1 MVAGPFVR
9 QYPLTHTTRSN
20 RYADPYARTVDGHTR
35 CNPETDGDRIATA
48 FGNEENAR
56 LIAAAP
62 ELLDALHSLRDIA
75 RYYHKGDAPGHLDAC
90 ENPDNCGHCL
100 AMRKVDAAIDKATG

>member
-1 MVAGPFVR
+1 M
-9 QYPLTHTTRSN
+9 QTHTPGPWMVTRDATPE
-20 RYADPYARTVDGHTR
+20 YAYQSTIF
-35 CNPETDGDRIATA
+35 PETDGDRIATA